1 MTKAQQSE
9 RAQRLGRP
17 APRGEKVY
25 RIEAYLGGCWRAY
38 PDDDQPP
45 LTESEAV
52 LVRAVYLD
60 TLKRMQL
67 RVVEITEEETC

>member
-1 MTKAQQSE
+1 M
-9 RAQRLGRP
+9 
-17 APRGEKVY
+17 Y